1 MNKEGK
7 ESTVVN
13 NDFEQFY
20 NEELKRQERREAEL
34 IKDMENY
41 REWYHQA
48 VTEKMELNAKIEML
62 EKVVKSQA
70 AYIAFTEK

>member
-48 VTEKMELNAKIEML
+48 VTEKMELNR
-62 EKVVKSQA
+62 KSC
-70 AYIAFTEK
+70 

>member
-48 VTEKMELNAKIEML
+48 VTEKNGTQCQNRDAR
-62 EKVVKSQA
+62 KSC
-70 AYIAFTEK
+70 